1 MTECKWLGST
11 ELQACS
17 HSFALSGSP
26 MQTQPQAKRTT
37 TGEALHLPLAPLQNS
52 GYGLKTLR
60 STREA
65 LRTWLSSSQAF
76 ALLVVLLIRTSAA
89 RTALCNLE

>member
-52 GYGLKTLR
+52 GYGLKRILQQKHLVHRLLLR
-60 STREA
+60 PSICAACRA
-65 LRTWLSSSQAF
+65 AYPGAGISSKG
-76 ALLVVLLIRTSAA
+76 ALLR
-89 RTALCNLE
+89 